1 MKLFLGNKLLNYKKE
16 NFIIFAIFCSL
27 MTFANIQS
35 DIRGSIGLVLVF
47 ILTILISNKFKSLS
61 LILLVSLLIRLITI
75 ILGNNFIE
83 LPDSWGDTNAF
94 EKKAWEMSQGGF
106 FEVFNQFPKDS
117 SSYYLSWIL
126 AFCYSLTG
134 RSMILA
140 QSISL
145 LFGMASVFIGI
156 IITNK
161 IWNKKTAMKVG
172 WILAF
177 YPSLVLYSCIFLR
190 ESLLFGF
197 FYYSQFMGL

>member
-1 MKLFLGNKLLNYKKE
+1 MKLFLSNKLLNYKKE

-94 EKKAWEMSQGGF
+94 EKSLGNVS
-106 FEVFNQFPKDS
+106 EVF
-117 SSYYLSWIL
+117 
-126 AFCYSLTG
+126 
-134 RSMILA
+134 
-140 QSISL
+140 
-145 LFGMASVFIGI
+145 
-156 IITNK
+156 
-161 IWNKKTAMKVG
+161 
-172 WILAF
+172 
-177 YPSLVLYSCIFLR
+177 
-190 ESLLFGF
+190 
-197 FYYSQFMGL
+197 